1 MYCSFFG
8 FQERPFTLT
17 PNPAFIFLSRAHQ
30 EAFAHLIY
38 GIENR
43 CGFIM
48 LTGEVGAGKTT
59 VIRTLLTELKPET
72 HATALILNPMVSS
85 SGLLRTI
92 NREFGISDQGSE
104 PAELVEELHRFL
116 LSQKQAGKAT
126 VLVIDEAQD
135 MEPEVLEQVR
145 LVSNLETASEKLIQI
160 ILVGQPEL
168 EELLARP
175 ELRQLNQRITVR
187 FHLTSMELADTGD
200 YLKHRLK
207 TAAGGASD
215 PAVFSTGAC
224 KAIHRFAAG
233 LPRLINAAADRALL
247 IAYNHNSRQIDTAVA
262 KQAITDVSRSRKETR
277 SPARLMAWTAGVVVL
292 LAVAALALLYLPGPL
307 TASRPPAPDAT
318 LEQRMTGLTTGS
330 QTDQWQTLLTALAA
344 AWGNPPPVKRVGESP
359 EQAIQLPWP
368 VCLSLHRQPGR
379 DHPAGLP
386 CPAGRAP
393 CPPAGVKQYLLLTGI
408 QQERVVLTTG
418 SDTPLELPLQRLE
431 QYWTGKALIPWD
443 NLADLP
449 VPFGR
454 DADGTQ
460 REQLARLLNAAGCAA
475 SGRNLILGCPTPCR
489 NAAFSDPAGD
499 QPHRHRWRT
508 DPDAAV
514 SLFPSD
520 SHPLTR
526 HNGTDP
532 MSHILDALQKLQE
545 EKTAH
550 LKQSV
555 ITGGILLDAGAPR
568 PQKTKHYLLA
578 GMVAVALMIGV
589 VAFWLIQRPNTQA
602 RPKTPLT
609 EQQQLALQPPTV
621 VTPPP
626 AAVPPPS
633 QTAPAAVP
641 AVQPAASAAP
651 AQASPDEDKEDRSN
665 RRTRQTNV
673 PATAAAQVS
682 TAPVTVG
689 TPEGVKLSGIAWHD
703 NRKLRRAVIN
713 DLLVAEGAEVAGA
726 RIVEIR
732 THLVKIE
739 KNGTLFEVVLPH

>member
-307 TASRPPAPDAT
+307 TASRPPAPDAA

-359 EQAIQLPWP
+359 EQAIQSLG
-368 VCLSLHRQPGR
+368 LSAYRYTGNLGGIIRLGY
-379 DHPAGLP
+379 PALLE
-386 CPAGRAP
+386 CTL
-393 CPPAGVKQYLLLTGI
+393 PPAGVKQYLLLTGI

-460 REQLARLLNAAGCAA
+460 REQLARLLNAAGVLHLEGTSYSDAQLRAA
-475 SGRNLILGCPTPCR
+475 TLRFQTRQGISPTGTVGVLTLMQLYR
-489 NAAFSDPAGD
+489 F
-499 QPHRHRWRT
+499 
-508 DPDAAV
+508 
-514 SLFPSD
+514 
-520 SHPLTR
+520 SHPTR
-526 HNGTDP
+526 IP
-532 MSHILDALQKLQE
+532 S
-545 EKTAH
+545 
-550 LKQSV
+550 
-555 ITGGILLDAGAPR
+555 
-568 PQKTKHYLLA
+568 LA
-578 GMVAVALMIGV
+578 
-589 VAFWLIQRPNTQA
+589 T
-602 RPKTPLT
+602 T
-609 EQQQLALQPPTV
+609 EQ
-621 VTPPP
+621 TP
-626 AAVPPPS
+626 
-633 QTAPAAVP
+633 
-641 AVQPAASAAP
+641 
-651 AQASPDEDKEDRSN
+651 
-665 RRTRQTNV
+665 
-673 PATAAAQVS
+673 
-682 TAPVTVG
+682 
-689 TPEGVKLSGIAWHD
+689 
-703 NRKLRRAVIN
+703 
-713 DLLVAEGAEVAGA
+713 
-726 RIVEIR
+726 
-732 THLVKIE
+732 
-739 KNGTLFEVVLPH
+739 